1 MKMVTSLNY
10 LVPGQTGVVSSVLGA
25 RLMEMGLVRGTE
37 ITVIKTAPLGDPME
51 ILVKGYHLSLRRDE
65 CLDIMVIIDG

>member
-1 MKMVTSLNY
+1 MVTSLNY

-65 CLDIMVIIDG
+65 CLDIMVVIDG

>member
-10 LVPGQTGVVSSVLGA
+10 LVPGQTGVVSSVLGS